1 MEYFFSINNPL
12 FFILLTGFILYILM
26 YTIITKFLIP
36 LQRTHAEEKT
46 ALELKNEKM
55 KALFTTFS
63 PNPVF
68 RIDRRG
74 EILLSNDAGMAIF
87 GENSPIGKKI
97 DEIIPSSRQ
106 LDIEDI
112 IDNLKELT
120 TDVTIFDR
128 DYNITVKGVPDMGF
142 AHIYCFDITER
153 KKYEEDLE
161 YTKWKLRE
169 LAAHLQDLR
178 ESDRNTVAME
188 LHDNICQRLSTI
200 KLTAENFD
208 SALFANAQ
216 SAIRYQDMIKIIDDL
231 IVDTRELS
239 YSLKP
244 RYLGDFGLVP
254 ALQTLIDQTVN
265 KSAIKGSFNH
275 YGFEERLDPK
285 LEINI
290 YRIIQ
295 ELLNNIMRHSEASW
309 FIVQIFKNESS
320 VKVMVQDNGKG
331 LGREPDT
338 KWQGLGL
345 LNIRERVSSFNGI
358 LNFESQENKGT
369 ETIIEF
375 PKG

>member
-12 FFILLTGFILYILM
+12 FFILLTGFILFVLM

-36 LQRTHAEEKT
+36 MQRTHTEEKT

-55 KALFTTFS
+55 NALFTTFS

-68 RIDRRG
+68 RFDRKG
-74 EILLSNDAGMAIF
+74 EILLTNNAGFAVF
-87 GENSPIGKKI
+87 GEGNPVGKNI
-97 DEIIPSSRQ
+97 REVFPAVGN
-106 LDIEDI
+106 LDIENFI
-112 IDNLKELT
+112 AEVKELSI
-120 TDVTIFDR
+120 DVSLLDHQFSVIL
-128 DYNITVKGVPDMGF
+128 KGVPDMDFG
-142 AHIYCFDITER
+142 HIYCFDITER

-169 LAAHLQDLR
+169 LAAHLQELR

-208 SALFANAQ
+208 MAIFTNEQ
-216 SAIRYQDMIKIIDDL
+216 STRRYHEMISIVDDL

-244 RYLGDFGLVP
+244 RYLGEFGLVP
-254 ALQTLIDQTVN
+254 ALETLIEQTVS
-265 KSAIKGSFNH
+265 KSGMKGTFNH

-295 ELLNNIMRHSEASW
+295 ELLNNIVRHSEATR
-309 FIVQIFKNESS
+309 FIVQIFKNDIS
-320 VKVMVQDNGKG
+320 VKVLVQDNGIG
-331 LGREPDT
+331 LRSDAGSR
-338 KWQGLGL
+338 WHGLGL
-345 LNIRERVSSFNGI
+345 LNIRERVNSFNGI
-358 LNFESQENKGT
+358 VNFESQVNKGT